1 MKIAIDCRMIGS
13 GGIGSYVSELVP
25 HFLENNECLLLG
37 THEQCMDFVRMA
49 NVEFCYC
56 DVKPF
61 SYEEV
66 FSFPKEVLDKIHQ
79 YDFYFTPYCNI
90 PGGIRIPIFS
100 TIHDVVFLDVP
111 GLTGFF
117 GKMGRK
123 YFYKRAIRLS
133 EEIFTVSQF
142 SKERIIENLKCR
154 KPISITY
161 NAAPSYIRKEEGD
174 YSEDEAEK
182 SKSETENAKKD
193 SILFVG
199 NIKKHKGLKTLL
211 DAYEQAVGKGFDKR
225 LVIVGNSENFR
236 TGDEETVE
244 RLKKLSESMKDKIL
258 FTGRISN
265 RELKD
270 WYKKSAFIVQPSFYE
285 GFGMPPLE
293 AMTVGTPAIISDI
306 EVFKEIYGDL
316 PVTFFKVGDAGDLAE
331 KMLNFDGS
339 AKIDRER
346 IEGKYSYK
354 KSAETIIEAFRRHQ
368 KEN

>member
-61 SYEEV
+61 SFEEM

-90 PGGIRIPIFS
+90 PGGIRIPVFS

-117 GKMGRK
+117 GKLGRK
-123 YFYKRAIRLS
+123 FFYKRAARLS

-161 NAAPSYIRKEEGD
+161 NAAPSYLRKNDDEEA
-174 YSEDEAEK
+174 DEKESTEK
-182 SKSETENAKKD
+182 DTV
-193 SILFVG
+193 LFVG

-211 DAYEQAVGKGFDKR
+211 DAYEKSVADGFDKK
-225 LVIVGNSENFR
+225 LVIVGNAENFR
-236 TGDEETVE
+236 TGDEETVA
-244 RLKKLSESMKDKIL
+244 RLKNLSEKMEGRIQ
-258 FTGRISN
+258 FTGRITN
-265 RELKD
+265 RELKS
-270 WYKKSAFIVQPSFYE
+270 WYKKSAFIVQPSLYE

-293 AMTVGTPAIISDI
+293 AMTVGTPAIVSDI
-306 EVFKEIYGDL
+306 DVFKEIYGDL
-316 PVTFFKVGDAGDLAE
+316 PVTFFKAGDADDLAE
-331 KMLNFDGS
+331 KMAVFEPPKEIDLR
-339 AKIDRER
+339 KIE
-346 IEGKYSYK
+346 EKYSYRN
-354 KSAETIIEAFRRHQ
+354 SAETIINAMKRHQ
-368 KEN
+368 KD

>member
-13 GGIGSYVSELVP
+13 GGIGSYVSELIP
-25 HFLENNECLLLG
+25 HFLESNECLLLG

-61 SYEEV
+61 SSEEM

-117 GKMGRK
+117 GKLGRK

-142 SKERIIENLKCR
+142 SKDRIIANLKCK

-161 NAAPSYIRKEEGD
+161 NAAPSYLRKNEGD
-174 YSEDEAEK
+174 YSDD
-182 SKSETENAKKD
+182 ETESEVKKEVKKD

-211 DAYEQAVGKGFDKR
+211 DAYESAVGKGLDKK

-244 RLKKLSESMKDKIL
+244 RLKNLSESMKERII

-293 AMTVGTPAIISDI
+293 ALTVGTHAIISDI

-316 PVTFFKVGDAGDLAE
+316 PVTFFKVGDSEDLSK
-331 KMLNFDGS
+331 KMLEFDGS
-339 AKIDRER
+339 IEIDREK
-346 IEGKYSYK
+346 IDDKYSYS
-354 KSAETIIEAFRRHQ
+354 KSAETIIEALKRHQ
-368 KEN
+368 RDD